1 MTDKDYNVYNTFD
14 VHYVNYGELY
24 KNPRDMNMNSKELI
38 GDYADALMKGPS
50 DAYINSPELLG
61 NRYFLDTNTHC
72 LDKNDN
78 EKVQNRSVLVDN
90 INASALAKSK
100 YGNKGLIYSLLAS
113 MKSINSDKM
122 FNMED
127 GEPISYAKRS
137 PTGYLEHIDKKDM
150 PQCTSVTVYT
160 DDKKERDITGWV
172 TEDDRD
178 DIDPLAIKEGMS
190 AKAPPMAISGSQ
202 TGEDFMSASVKQQ
215 AVLDQNVSSTQETAT
230 KEAETANQNAQAAI
244 KKSQQQAKDH
254 GQNASQQ
261 TTSFTQ
267 SNMAEQKKRS
277 QAAKQ
282 AGAEVQLKRATK
294 EYLSN
299 DPPNG
304 ANGVDNYGLIIKL
317 INTTYSCG
325 ENNSN
330 YRRIPYT
337 CVQEIWNKI
346 QVPDQD
352 SSDARRNDLC
362 SGEYQK
368 LNKPISPKNMFDS
381 LIKLMKDNQNNTN
394 PINSVSG
401 FPPKEICIMAFP
413 KSSGDIFTSLF
424 TRPSKVRTMVD
435 GSDYTT
441 MNNLLNTYRFD
452 IAKLIVRYESLN
464 AYGHCKAA
472 QDEIGGNQGDSSQD
486 CCSCEGFTDTYL
498 QCPKQHPEFQWMDIC
513 AWIYMLVLFLVLF
526 YIFYRIV
533 IKSFS
538 LDKVIKLKL
547 K

>member
-14 VHYVNYGELY
+14 IHYVNYGELY
-24 KNPRDMNMNSKELI
+24 KNPRDMDMNSTELI

-50 DAYINSPELLG
+50 DVYINSPELLG
-61 NRYFLDTNTHC
+61 NRYFLDTQTQC

-78 EKVQNRSVLVDN
+78 ETVHNRSVLVDN

-113 MKSINSDKM
+113 MKSIDSGKM
-122 FNMED
+122 FNMKD
-127 GEPISYAKRS
+127 GEPISYAKQS
-137 PTGYLEHIDKKDM
+137 PTEYLEHIDKKDM

-172 TEDDRD
+172 TEEDRA
-178 DIDPLAIKEGMS
+178 DIDPLAIREGMT

-215 AVLDQNVSSTQETAT
+215 AVLDQNAASTQETAS
-230 KEAETANQNAQAAI
+230 KEAESANQNAQAAI

-261 TTSFTQ
+261 TTSFAQ

-277 QAAKQ
+277 QSARQ
-282 AGAEVQLKRATK
+282 AGADAQLKQATK

-299 DPPNG
+299 DPPKGVNG
-304 ANGVDNYGLIIKL
+304 IDNYNLIINMM
-317 INTTYSCG
+317 NTTYPCG
-325 ENNSN
+325 DDNSN

-337 CVQEIWNKI
+337 CIEEIWNKT
-346 QVPDQD
+346 QVPDQE

-362 SGEYQK
+362 SGEYEK
-368 LNKPISPKNMFDS
+368 LNKPISPKNVFDG
-381 LIKLMKDNQNNTN
+381 LINLMKDNQNNTN
-394 PINSVSG
+394 QINYVPG

-413 KSSGDIFTSLF
+413 KSDNIISGLF

-472 QDEIGGNQGDSSQD
+472 QDEIDGNQGDSSQD
-486 CCSCEGFTDTYL
+486 CCSCEGFTNNFL
-498 QCPKQHPEFQWMDIC
+498 HCPKQQPEFQWMDVC
-513 AWIYMLVLFLVLF
+513 AWLYMFVLFIVLF

-538 LDKVIKLKL
+538 LDSTDNVSAR
-547 K
+547 